1 MAPSIHSSVYTIQVD
16 EVTVASSLSG
26 TVVHASLLEKEQLLV
41 GIVSA
46 NNFWHPVDTPVC
58 RKGTA
63 GSGIHEQGIHGGVHV
78 LIM

>member
-1 MAPSIHSSVYTIQVD
+1 M
-16 EVTVASSLSG
+16 TVASSLSG

-46 NNFWHPVDTPVC
+46 NYFGHPVDTPVC
-58 RKGTA
+58 REGTD
-63 GSGIHEQGIHGGVHV
+63 GSVIHERGIHGGVHV